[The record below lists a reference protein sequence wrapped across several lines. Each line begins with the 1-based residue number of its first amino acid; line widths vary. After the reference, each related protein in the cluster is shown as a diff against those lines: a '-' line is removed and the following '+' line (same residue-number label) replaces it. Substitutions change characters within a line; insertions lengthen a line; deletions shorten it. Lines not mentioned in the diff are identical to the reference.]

1 MWAKLFKFQFLIY
14 EIETSYMILLQDS
27 GFKVSVVETLTESW
41 KVKLLSVKLDNE
53 YLIQVYEKK
62 IIPKT

>member
-62 IIPKT
+62 NNT